1 MRRRAFALAVTAAL
15 LLSGC
20 ALPASRSG
28 GSEATGA
35 VRLGTPD
42 IAGRPSAVI
51 IAAFQD
57 EVESQT
63 GGSIRVEP
71 EWQVVGAD
79 PSDDEIAR
87 EVASGAVEF
96 GVVPARGWD
105 LLGVES

>member
-1 MRRRAFALAVTAAL
+1 MRRRAFALAVSAAL

-28 GSEATGA
+28 GTDATD
-35 VRLGTPD
+35 VVKLGTPD

-57 EVESQT
+57 QVDSQT
-63 GGSIRVEP
+63 GGSVRIEP
-71 EWQVVGAD
+71 QWQPVGAD

-87 EVASGAVEF
+87 EVASGAVDF
-96 GVVPARGWD
+96 GVVPARAWD
-105 LLGVES
+105 LL